1 MAALSRALVWIHA
14 AGLHEVCSGSL
25 LGRCGVCRL
34 LRDLRLSARTGRR
47 FHRLLTGTIETRG
60 SLLGIL
66 LDGLSLLGT
75 AARVGLRYGIKP
87 LARSDMATSAGSVYP
102 TSEPERATVPFEKAM
117 SPEGSRRE

>member
-66 LDGLSLLGT
+66 LDGLSLLGDSGT
-75 AARVGLRYGIKP
+75 LGLRYGIE
-87 LARSDMATSAGSVYP
+87 AVSALGHGH
-102 TSEPERATVPFEKAM
+102 ERRQRVANLGTGKCDRAV
-117 SPEGSRRE
+117 